1 MSDILKQKAAEMAL
15 ESVRPGMKL
24 GLGTGSTAAFFV
36 KALGMRVQQGLSVR
50 CVATSAATAQL
61 AQSCGIT
68 IEDLNDLLCLDLTVD
83 GTDEIDPEFRLIKGG
98 GGALLREKIVAN
110 ASQQMIVI
118 ADQTKK
124 VDMLGQFPLPIE
136 VVPFAAQSTLER
148 VRVGLSALGLEGP
161 LAWRKT
167 PDGEVYRTDSGN
179 IIVDAK
185 LERILDPERL
195 EATLNLIP
203 GIVECGLFL
212 GIATDAFI
220 ASPDGVEKLIRQTS

>member
-1 MSDILKQKAAEMAL
+1 MSDSLKQKAAEMAL
-15 ESVRPGMKL
+15 ESVQSGMRL

-36 KALGMRVQQGLSVR
+36 KALGARVQQGLTVR
-50 CVATSAATAQL
+50 CVATSAATEQL

-68 IEDLNDLLCLDLTVD
+68 IEDLDDLLTLDLTVD
-83 GTDEIDPEFRLIKGG
+83 GTDEIDPGFRLIKGG
-98 GGALLREKIVAN
+98 GGALLREKIVAS

-136 VVPFAAQSTLER
+136 IVSFAAQSTLVR
-148 VRVGLSALGLEGP
+148 VRIALSALGLEGP
-161 LAWRKT
+161 LVWRKT
-167 PDGEVYRTDSGN
+167 PDGKVYRTDNGN

-185 LERILDPERL
+185 LERIPDPERA
-195 EATLNLIP
+195 EAILNSIP

-220 ASPDGVEKLIRQTS
+220 ASADGVEKLVRQTP